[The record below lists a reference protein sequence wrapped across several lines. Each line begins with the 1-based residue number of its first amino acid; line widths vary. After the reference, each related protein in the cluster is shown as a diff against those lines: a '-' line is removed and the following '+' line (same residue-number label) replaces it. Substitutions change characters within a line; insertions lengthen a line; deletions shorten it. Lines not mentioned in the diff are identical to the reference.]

1 MKLLKST
8 CEKIWLFDC
17 RIKEDHIEAGLACF
31 LPHSPSHAIF
41 VVKDK
46 TYTTQLSSKAAEKP
60 SAVRITNARLPLFD
74 SGQ

>member
-17 RIKEDHIEAGLACF
+17 RIKEDYIEAGLACF
-31 LPHSPSHAIF
+31 LPHSPSRGTF

-46 TYTTQLSSKAAEKP
+46 TYVAQLSSKAVDKP
-60 SAVRITNARLPLFD
+60 GAIRISNARLPLFD
-74 SGQ
+74 SEQ